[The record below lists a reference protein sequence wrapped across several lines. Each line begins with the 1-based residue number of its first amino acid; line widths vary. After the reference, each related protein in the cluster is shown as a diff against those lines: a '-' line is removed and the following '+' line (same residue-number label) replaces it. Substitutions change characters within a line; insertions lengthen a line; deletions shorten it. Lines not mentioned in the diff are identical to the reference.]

1 MRSGRYPRCSWDRRS
16 DRVMSCQRASKVS
29 ASRGA
34 SGAGQGGY
42 PAAVHRARCDAG
54 SRCRVCSR
62 HGVGSTGPS
71 LPGNARA
78 VFATS
83 LLHIQAHLVS
93 RRRHHDLA
101 GGSISRN
108 CIQNLRASQG
118 FRNFREIYD
127 VLQQLQ
133 QKDNISE
140 KSSNQHRTQDS
151 QV

>member
-1 MRSGRYPRCSWDRRS
+1 MVWPGCSLVPNPIRCTTRSCGAND
-16 DRVMSCQRASKVS
+16 S
-29 ASRGA
+29 AIA
-34 SGAGQGGY
+34 
-42 PAAVHRARCDAG
+42 
-54 SRCRVCSR
+54 
-62 HGVGSTGPS
+62 
-71 LPGNARA
+71 
-78 VFATS
+78 S
-83 LLHIQAHLVS
+83 LLA
-93 RRRHHDLA
+93 LA